1 MAALGTSF
9 DPNSVAPSTGGSGGL
24 HPAGDFEF
32 EFTESEVKATSKG
45 NGQIMTFVLVNVGNA
60 EDSALGAAKGQKVY
74 GNINVLHESAQA
86 QKIGQEQLSALCA
99 AADFTDTLVDSEQLH
114 YRRLWC
120 RIVHKPM
127 MSKESNYKSP
137 AYNNDGSPKMK
148 AEVQRYLFGDVDD
161 APTAPAAKAA
171 PVNAPPPA
179 PPAPAATGRQWKTR
193 A

>member
-1 MAALGTSF
+1 MAALGTAF
-9 DPNSVAPSTGGSGGL
+9 DPNSVTPSTGGSGGL

-45 NGQIMTFVLVNVGNA
+45 NGQIMTFVLVNVGNPQ
-60 EDSALGAAKGQKVY
+60 DSAGGLAKDQKVY
-74 GNINVLHESAQA
+74 GNLNVLNENAQA

-99 AADFTDTLVDSEQLH
+99 AADFTETLVDSEQLH
-114 YRRLWC
+114 YKRLWA
-120 RIVHKPM
+120 RIVHKPQ

-137 AYNNDGSPKMK
+137 AYNDDGSPKLR
-148 AEVQRYLFGDVDD
+148 AEVSRYLFSD
-161 APTAPAAKAA
+161 ADEAPAAPAAKAA
-171 PVNAPPPA
+171 PVSAPPPA